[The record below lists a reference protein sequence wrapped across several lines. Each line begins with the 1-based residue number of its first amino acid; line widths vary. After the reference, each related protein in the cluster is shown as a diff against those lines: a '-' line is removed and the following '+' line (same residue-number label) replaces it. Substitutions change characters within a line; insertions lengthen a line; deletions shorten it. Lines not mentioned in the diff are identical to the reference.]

1 MREGRQKGRASAT
14 SWYRVLG
21 VLPGRLRGL
30 GLSLLTPFVFLTL
43 SLVELLDRSLKGTLY
58 RFAEL
63 LLPRGWIVRAAHG
76 SGLHE

>member
-1 MREGRQKGRASAT
+1 
-14 SWYRVLG
+14 
-21 VLPGRLRGL
+21 L

-58 RFAEL
+58 RLAEL